1 MAVISAADILF
12 AALAGKSSMVMAIW
26 RSGGAPAGYEA
37 IGRVGIAAQK
47 AITTHRIASPD
58 FMGRVLLWENIL

>member
-1 MAVISAADILF
+1 
-12 AALAGKSSMVMAIW
+12 MVMAIW

-47 AITTHRIASPD
+47 AITTYRIAGPD

>member
-1 MAVISAADILF
+1 MAVISAADMLL

-26 RSGGAPAGYEA
+26 RSGGAPAGYKA
-37 IGRVGIAAQK
+37 IGRVGIATQK